1 MQLPATFRRLIF
13 LTLACAAATFAQQG
27 EKLYKFH
34 CAFCHG
40 KGDDGM
46 AANLVSPKL
55 PHAPSE
61 AALINLIKNGIPGSD
76 MPASLGM
83 TDAEIRQVATYVRA
97 LGRSAPQR
105 VPGDAAK
112 GQAAFGK
119 SCRGCHMVKGNGG
132 VMGPDLSDIG
142 IRRSPANLKASIT
155 DPDANIVAGWSGI
168 TVKTKDGKTARGIKL
183 NEDMLTVHLRT
194 ADGKI
199 QSIAKSQTTGIE
211 RAGAKSTMP
220 AFKQM
225 SAADLDDVIAYLF
238 TLRGE

>member
-1 MQLPATFRRLIF
+1 
-13 LTLACAAATFAQQG
+13 
-27 EKLYKFH
+27 
-34 CAFCHG
+34 
-40 KGDDGM
+40 
-46 AANLVSPKL
+46 
-55 PHAPSE
+55 
-61 AALINLIKNGIPGSD
+61 
-76 MPASLGM
+76 
-83 TDAEIRQVATYVRA
+83 
-97 LGRSAPQR
+97 
-105 VPGDAAK
+105 
-112 GQAAFGK
+112 
-119 SCRGCHMVKGNGG
+119 MVKGNGG